1 MRKQMIAV
9 AAVLLAAAGVLTAL
23 APDTLSML
31 ILLVM
36 CGILVMGY
44 TMGLMPGMQLAAG
57 FSTARQNI
65 DQALEVQTADTW

>member
-1 MRKQMIAV
+1 MIAV

-44 TMGLMPGMQLAAG
+44 TMIKASKGIKYL
-57 FSTARQNI
+57 
-65 DQALEVQTADTW
+65 

>member
-9 AAVLLAAAGVLTAL
+9 AAVLLAAAGILTAL

-36 CGILVMGY
+36 CGVLVMGY
-44 TMGLMPGMQLAAG
+44 TMGLMPGMQLAAV
-57 FSTARQNI
+57 FSNARQNI
-65 DQALEVQTADTW
+65 DQALEVRTA